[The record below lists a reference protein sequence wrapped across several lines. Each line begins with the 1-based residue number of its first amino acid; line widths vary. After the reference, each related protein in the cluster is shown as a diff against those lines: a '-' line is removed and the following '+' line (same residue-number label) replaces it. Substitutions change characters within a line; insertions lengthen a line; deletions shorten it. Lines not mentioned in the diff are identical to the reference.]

1 MVNLLKIFN
10 RRKREIER
18 LNIVIKGLIDKN
30 EQLEKVVRP
39 TKAEKDL
46 TERALTLA
54 NKNIIDL
61 THETKY
67 LKMQVDNAKDKVDSR
82 YY

>member
-1 MVNLLKIFN
+1 MNLLKLFN
-10 RRKREIER
+10 KRKREIER
-18 LNIVIKGLIDKN
+18 LNTIIDRLIDRN
-30 EQLEKVVRP
+30 EQLEKSVRI

-46 TERALTLA
+46 TERALATA

-61 THETKY
+61 THEAKY

>member
-30 EQLEKVVRP
+30 EQLEKVVRI

-46 TERALTLA
+46 TERALATA
-54 NKNIIDL
+54 NKNVIDL

>member
-18 LNIVIKGLIDKN
+18 LNIVIKVLIDKN
-30 EQLEKVVRP
+30 EQLEKVVRI

>member
-30 EQLEKVVRP
+30 EQLEKVVRL
-39 TKAEKDL
+39 TRAERDL
-46 TERALTLA
+46 SERALKASNDTIHNL
-54 NKNIIDL
+54 KNY
-61 THETKY
+61 K
-67 LKMQVDNAKDKVDSR
+67 R
-82 YY
+82 F

>member
-30 EQLEKVVRP
+30 EQLEKVVRI

>member
-30 EQLEKVVRP
+30 EQLEKVVRI

-46 TERALTLA
+46 TERALTSA